1 MRNNLEV
8 QAFVKSGKYGSA
20 LEWYIETGQ
29 DDLNIFAAN
38 AKVIGT
44 EEDDTIVLREG
55 GEVAY
60 GNGGNDIFVAKEGND
75 ILTGGTGSDT
85 FIFSGNKSLHS
96 HNTITDFNIEEGD
109 KIDLSAFGISN
120 AVEALERSTINI
132 NATFI
137 EISESVTITVEHVD
151 LSSDLSWIA

>member
-1 MRNNLEV
+1 M
-8 QAFVKSGKYGSA
+8 
-20 LEWYIETGQ
+20 EWYIETGQ

-75 ILTGGTGSDT
+75 SLTGGNGSDT
-85 FIFSGNKSLHS
+85 FIFSGDKSLHS